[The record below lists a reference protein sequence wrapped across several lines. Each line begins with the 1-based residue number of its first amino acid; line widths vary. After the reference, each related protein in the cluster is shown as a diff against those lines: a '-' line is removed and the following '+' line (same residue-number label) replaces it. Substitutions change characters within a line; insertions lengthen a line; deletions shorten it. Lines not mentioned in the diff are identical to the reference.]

1 MVSHEVS
8 IWHHEPMAEHT
19 EDDTTQDSRM
29 GLAVVRG
36 IAIGFPVCLIGLTV
50 AVWLI
55 TDLDIVDS
63 FATALL
69 PGILLGGFA
78 GGFAGVAATMD

>member
-1 MVSHEVS
+1 MAGPTEETEVT
-8 IWHHEPMAEHT
+8 HAA
-19 EDDTTQDSRM
+19 RM
-29 GLAVVRG
+29 GKAIVRG
-36 IAIGFPVCLIGLTV
+36 VAVGFPVCLIGLTV
-50 AVWLI
+50 AIWLI

-63 FATALL
+63 VATALL

>member
-1 MVSHEVS
+1 M
-8 IWHHEPMAEHT
+8 MAGMTGHSEGHV
-19 EDDTTQDSRM
+19 DDHGGDDQDSRM
-29 GLAVVRG
+29 GKAVAKGVL
-36 IAIGFPVCLIGLTV
+36 IGFPVCLIGLTL

-55 TDLDIVDS
+55 TDLDLVDS

-78 GGFAGVAATMD
+78 GGFAGVTRAMD

>member
-1 MVSHEVS
+1 
-8 IWHHEPMAEHT
+8 MASEHI
-19 EDDTTQDSRM
+19 EDDGQDSRM
-29 GLAVVRG
+29 GKAILRGLVV
-36 IAIGFPVCLIGLTV
+36 GFPAALIGLTL

-55 TDLDIVDS
+55 TDLDLADS

-78 GGFAGVAATMD
+78 GGFAGLAMTMD

>member
-1 MVSHEVS
+1 
-8 IWHHEPMAEHT
+8 MAEHAEET
-19 EDDTTQDSRM
+19 EVTHGARM
-29 GLAVVRG
+29 GKAIIRG
-36 IAIGFPVCLIGLTV
+36 VSIGFPVCVILLTL

-55 TDLDIVDS
+55 TDNNLADS